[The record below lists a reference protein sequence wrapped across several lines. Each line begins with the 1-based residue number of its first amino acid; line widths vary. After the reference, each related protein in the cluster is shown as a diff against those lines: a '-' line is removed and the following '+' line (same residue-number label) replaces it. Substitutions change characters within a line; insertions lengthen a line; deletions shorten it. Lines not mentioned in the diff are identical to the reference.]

1 MIDAVSRLADFSVMR
16 RSCRC
21 SVLSFCLCGQK
32 AWRQCCRFSFGPILN
47 DVLIVAVVIIA
58 CGDASLQFKL
68 DVRAWPEGVC
78 VSQWLKL
85 GWVRYFRRTR
95 NHPKAFFFF
104 FFLHGSVSL
113 YQCLFFIQSGSWI
126 VFCFF
131 CFLSSCLMSVRSQ
144 SFKKA
149 PAGPTIRVHAA
160 CYQENAHGSDWA
172 LLFSPSHHIPCD
184 IWGLEWAIPA
194 FGCHW

>member
-58 CGDASLQFKL
+58 CGDAPLQFKL

-85 GWVRYFRRTR
+85 GWVRYFRRRR

-104 FFLHGSVSL
+104 PAWVCLFVSVPVLHPVWKLDWFFL
-113 YQCLFFIQSGSWI
+113 F
-126 VFCFF
+126 
-131 CFLSSCLMSVRSQ
+131 FLSSCLMSVRSQ

-160 CYQENAHGSDWA
+160 CYQENANGSDWA